1 MTTTA
6 ITTTAPISASTPEWL
21 QLKAA
26 ATALQALQV
35 QDGSVPE
42 TADHEAADGYVRTI
56 TAAIQ
61 ALAPSFPH
69 DADYLFRQ
77 FLESME
83 KR

>member
-6 ITTTAPISASTPEWL
+6 FTTTAPIPATSPEWL

-42 TADHEAADGYVRTI
+42 SRR
-56 TAAIQ
+56 
-61 ALAPSFPH
+61 P
-69 DADYLFRQ
+69 
-77 FLESME
+77 
-83 KR
+83 